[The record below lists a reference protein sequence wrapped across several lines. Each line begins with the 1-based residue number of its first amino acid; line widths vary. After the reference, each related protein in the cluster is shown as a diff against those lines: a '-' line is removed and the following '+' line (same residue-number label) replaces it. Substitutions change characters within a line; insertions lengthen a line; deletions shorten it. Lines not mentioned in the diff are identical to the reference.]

1 MGLSTALFNGVSGL
15 RTIAE
20 SLNVIGDNLA
30 NVNTPGFKSSVAL
43 FESVFSQT
51 LSGATVPTSN
61 LLGTNPVQL
70 GLGTKLA
77 TIDRNF
83 SQGSLNGTGNLG
95 DLAIQGNGFFVLSDG
110 FNVAFTRDGS
120 FGLSVDG
127 TLVDPA
133 TGLRVQ
139 GWQAV
144 NNVVTPTG
152 SVGDIIIPIGLSIVQ
167 ETSNALFSGNF
178 DGSGEI
184 ATTGNV
190 LLGPALTVTAVPA
203 TTASLLV
210 ALDGSDLVNGD
221 TITITGRKGGADI
234 TFTFNVTGASTLGQ
248 LADAIET
255 GFGIADGAIAGGG
268 DVIITASGEIEIQ
281 SDLGIANAIDDVMMT
296 AADGTGTARPLFNAI
311 FNPGGLSAFTETTA
325 ATGEGY
331 VLSGLTVYD
340 SLGNGVPLTIT
351 FTRTA
356 PNDLQY
362 IAESPFGTIVGS
374 GTITY
379 DNDGQFLSVDNDL
392 IAIDR
397 SGTGS
402 TTPLAITLDF
412 STTTFLN
419 GDNTMALASQDGY
432 PIGSLEEFFVG
443 LNGIVTGAF
452 TNGLSL
458 ILGQVSTAVFPN
470 QKGLLAIGDNLY
482 VTSGNSG
489 EPIVGVAG
497 TGGRGTIVQGFLEG
511 SNTDMATEFTNI
523 IIAQRGFQANARTI
537 TTADVLLE
545 EVINLT
551 R

>member
-15 RTIAE
+15 NTIAE

-30 NVNTPGFKSSVAL
+30 NVNTPAFKASTAL
-43 FESVFSQT
+43 FETVFSQT

-83 SQGSLNGTGNLG
+83 AQGSLNGTGNLG
-95 DLAIQGNGFFVLSDG
+95 DLAMQGTGFFILSDG
-110 FNVAFTRDGS
+110 SDVAYTRDGS
-120 FGLSVDG
+120 FGVSVDG
-127 TLVDPA
+127 RLVDPA

-144 NNVVTPTG
+144 NGVVTPTG
-152 SVGDIIIPIGLSIVQ
+152 SVGDIIIPLGLSIVQ

-178 DGSGEI
+178 DGAGVT

-190 LLGPALTVTAVPA
+190 LLGPALTVGGGAA
-203 TTASLLV
+203 GAGSLLV
-210 ALDGSDLVNGD
+210 ALDGLDLVNGD
-221 TITITGRKGGADI
+221 VITISGRKGGADI
-234 TFTFNVTGASTLGQ
+234 SFTFDVTNATTLGD

-255 GFGIADGAIAGGG
+255 GFGIVDGDVTIAAGG
-268 DVIITASGEIEIQ
+268 EIQ
-281 SDLGIANAIDDVMMT
+281 IESDLGTANAITDVIMT
-296 AADGTGTARPLFNAI
+296 ADDGAGVARPLFNTL

-325 ATGEGY
+325 ADGESF

-340 SLGNGVPLTIT
+340 SLGNAVPLSVT
-351 FTRTA
+351 FTRTG
-356 PNDLQY
+356 PNELQY
-362 IAESPFGTIVGS
+362 LAESPLGTSVGS

-397 SGTGS
+397 SGTGA
-402 TTPLAITLDF
+402 TTPLTVTLDF
-412 STTTFLN
+412 SNTTFLS
-419 GDNTMALASQDGY
+419 GENTLALASQDGY
-432 PIGSLEEFFVG
+432 PIGSLEEYFVG
-443 LNGIVTGAF
+443 LNGIITGAF

-458 ILGQVSTAVFPN
+458 ILGQVATASFPN
-470 QKGLLAIGDNLY
+470 QKGLLAVGDNLY
-482 VTSGNSG
+482 ITSGNSG

-511 SNTDMATEFTNI
+511 SNTDLATEFTNI

-537 TTADVLLE
+537 TTADTLLE
-545 EVINLT
+545 EVINLA